1 MNADHQHIH
10 KHSEVDLSNLMGRLL
25 VFLLS
30 VLALSSA
37 VDRSNFKTC
46 DQSGFCKRHRN
57 PATKVEYAVI
67 GDSVKINETSV
78 NAVLKSAENELHLS
92 VLFLEDSTIR
102 VLIDEN
108 ANALRARYQPLDALA
123 REPSQQRIAE
133 SDVTRTEESVVINAP
148 SGHTISVQFKPF
160 RIDVQKKDELLLSLN
175 SGSFLKFE
183 HFRTK
188 DESRDDGEGFW
199 EESFKSHTDSK
210 PHGSSSVGMDVS
222 FVGFKFVY
230 GLPEHADSF
239 VLHSTAGQEPYRMY
253 NLDVFEFEL
262 NTNMALYG
270 SVPYIIAHN
279 PKQSASV
286 LWLNAAETWIDIDSS
301 TADKG
306 VLASL
311 VDKFRSSQEVPQIDA
326 HFMSE
331 SGLIDVFL
339 FLGPTPNDVFR
350 QYSTLTGVYPLPPQ
364 FAIAYHQCR
373 WNYNDEEDV
382 ANVHAGFDEHDIPM
396 DVLWLDIE
404 HTDGK
409 KYFTWDPVKFANPQ
423 KMINELAA
431 KGRKMVTI
439 IDPHIKKDDGY
450 HVYKDAKDLG
460 FFIKDKD
467 GAKDYEGHCWPG
479 ASMYLDFVNP
489 AVRDYWAGKFS
500 YEQYSGSTKDLFTW
514 NDMNEPSVFSGP
526 EVTMHKDAKHYDD
539 WEHRDIHNIYG
550 FYQHSSTY
558 RGQQMRSNNKLRPF
572 VLTRSFFVGSQRTAA
587 VWTGDNMA
595 DWGHLKSSVPML
607 LSLSV
612 AGIPHVGADVGGFF
626 KNVDEQLLARW
637 YQAAAFQPFFRAHA
651 HIDCKRREP
660 WLFSEGTKNVIRD
673 AIRTRYSFL
682 PYWYT
687 LFYEHSIVGKPVM
700 RPLWSE
706 FPEDESSFDEERE
719 WMVGSAVLVRPVMD
733 PDVESVSLYL
743 PGRNEVWYE
752 WDTHKAR
759 RSPGAVYVDTPM
771 SKIPH
776 FQRGGTIIP
785 MRERIRRA
793 SSLMKDDPITLYIA
807 SNYKGDFANG
817 SLYLDDGESYEYKNG
832 NYLYWS
838 FQYKK
843 EGESLYTIKSKNLD
857 ESGVYD
863 PDVYIEKIVIRG
875 VRYYPRSVH
884 MYYDDY
890 NPETLEFS
898 HDRDS
903 HVMVIRKPSAFVSR
917 EFRIDIH
924 T

>member
-1 MNADHQHIH
+1 MKGHFFVLLGLVA
-10 KHSEVDLSNLMGRLL
+10 MGL
-25 VFLLS
+25 
-30 VLALSSA
+30 A

-57 PATKVEYAVI
+57 PTNKIVYNVDAA
-67 GDSVKINETSV
+67 SVKINDTGV
-78 NAVLKSAENELHLS
+78 NAILKSTENELQLS
-92 VLFLEDSTIR
+92 VVFLKDSTIR
-102 VLIDEN
+102 VTIDEN
-108 ANALRARYQPLDALA
+108 GNALRHRFHPSDALVGSP
-123 REPSQQRIAE
+123 EQTKVL
-133 SDVTRTEESVVINAP
+133 DVKKTENSLSVNAP
-148 SGHTISVQFKPF
+148 SGHTIFVQFTPF
-160 RIDVQKKDELLLSLN
+160 RIDVHKKEELLLSLN
-175 SGSFLKFE
+175 SGSLLKFE

-188 DESRDDGEGFW
+188 DDSRDDGEGFW
-199 EESFKSHTDSK
+199 DEAFKSHTDSK

-222 FVGFKFVY
+222 FIGFKFVY

-239 VLHSTAGQEPYRMY
+239 VLHSTVGQEPYRMY

-262 NTNMALYG
+262 NSNMALYG
-270 SVPYIIAHN
+270 SVPYIVAHN

-286 LWLNAAETWIDIDSS
+286 LWLNAAETWIDINSS

-311 VDKFRSSQEVPQIDA
+311 VDKFRSSQDVPQIDA

-339 FLGPTPNDVFR
+339 FLGPKPDDVFR
-350 QYSTLTGVYPLPPQ
+350 QYSALTGVYPLPPQ

-382 ANVHAGFDEHDIPM
+382 AMVHAGFDEHDIPV
-396 DVLWLDIE
+396 DVIWLDIE

-409 KYFTWDPVKFANPQ
+409 KYFTWDPVKFANPK
-423 KMINELAA
+423 KMIDSLAA

-439 IDPHIKKDDGY
+439 IDPHIKKDDSY

-460 FFIKDKD
+460 YFIKDKD
-467 GAKDYEGHCWPG
+467 GERDYEGHCWPG
-479 ASMYLDFVNP
+479 ASMYLDFLNP
-489 AVRDYWAGKFS
+489 VVRDYWAGKFS
-500 YEQYSGSTKDLFTW
+500 YDQYAGSTKDLFTW

-526 EVTMHKDAKHYDD
+526 EVTMHKDAKHHGG
-539 WEHRDIHNIYG
+539 WEHRDIHNMYG

-558 RGQQMRSNNKLRPF
+558 RGQQMRNDDKLRPF
-572 VLTRSFFVGSQRTAA
+572 VLTRSFFAGSQRTAA
-587 VWTGDNMA
+587 VWTGDNLA

-612 AGIPHVGADVGGFF
+612 SGIPHVGADVGGFF
-626 KNVDEQLLARW
+626 KNPDEQLLARW

-682 PYWYT
+682 PFWYT
-687 LFYEHSIVGKPVM
+687 LFYEHSISGKPVM

-719 WMVGSAVLVRPVMD
+719 WMLGSAILVRPVMD

-743 PGRNEVWYE
+743 PGRNEIWYE

-759 RSPGAVYVDTPM
+759 RSPGAVYVDSPM
-771 SKIPH
+771 TKIPH
-776 FQRGGTIIP
+776 FQRGGTIVP

-793 SSLMKDDPITLYIA
+793 SSLMKNDPITLYIA

-817 SLYLDDGESYEYKNG
+817 SLYLDDGESYDYKNG
-832 NYLYWS
+832 EYLYWS

-843 EGESLYTIKSKNLD
+843 EGDALYTIKSKNLD
-857 ESGVYD
+857 ENGQYD
-863 PDVYIEKIVIRG
+863 PDVYVEKIVIRG

-903 HVMVIRKPSAFVSR
+903 HLMVIRKPGAFVSR